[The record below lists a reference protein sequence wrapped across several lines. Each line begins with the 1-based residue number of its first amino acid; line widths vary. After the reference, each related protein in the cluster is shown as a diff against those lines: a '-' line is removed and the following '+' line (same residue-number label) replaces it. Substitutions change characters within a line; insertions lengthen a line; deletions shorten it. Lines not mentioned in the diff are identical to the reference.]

1 MASSWDGFR
10 WGVGVDD
17 GRKMLGF
24 EMEYAGVGGTS
35 MALLVPPTPAYS
47 VSHWS
52 IIRSGAT

>member
-35 MALLVPPTPAYS
+35 MAS
-47 VSHWS
+47 VSHWNM
-52 IIRSGAT
+52 IRSGAT